1 MIVRSFFSF
10 PALGDL
16 IGTGAFGSVYLA
28 TLKKPKSQQQLGPF
42 PPKMAVKSAELFDSG
57 SLQMEKQVL
66 SILHRTNKCPYII
79 KCFGDEYTTGENGEN
94 VYNLL
99 LEYASGGSLRDL
111 IRKSRGSGLPES
123 DVRLYTRSILLGIK
137 HVHDCGLLHLD
148 IKPDNILLFP
158 CASRTTGSTKFMAKI
173 CDFGLAKKANQ
184 GMSAVR
190 GTVMYL
196 SPEAVTDCIQE
207 APSDVWAIG
216 CVVLE
221 LLTAKQVWAR
231 KAYWS
236 TDEFV
241 HKIGHVFGMPEI
253 PSGISEEGKEF
264 LKGCFQRRA
273 ADRLTVDVLL
283 ELPFVSDL
291 DDGGNIEIEAEESE
305 PVQVMD
311 ENYDE
316 ERDENLDTQM
326 PKNSEIVPNIEIE
339 NDPFMCSSDTKPRLV
354 AEEDPSMCSSDFEPS
369 IEVYFDEDAEVE
381 PIEDKE
387 EGSPR
392 HDDSN
397 LIEPILED
405 EPSVVYL
412 GTVTNHEKRS
422 PSSDETIHN
431 CNPSMCSSDTKP
443 RLVAEE
449 DPSMCSSDEESSIEV
464 YFDEDVEVE
473 PIEDEE
479 EGSPRH
485 DDSNLIE
492 PILEDEPSVV
502 YLGTVTNHE
511 KRSPSS
517 DETIQNHKRRKL
529 MSSPDADSD
538 EGKFWFCSSIPQF
551 PVNAIP
557 SEPYASALCAAF

>member
-1 MIVRSFFSF
+1 
-10 PALGDL
+10 
-16 IGTGAFGSVYLA
+16 AFGSVYLA

-42 PPKMAVKSAELFDSG
+42 PPKMAAKSAELFDSG

-79 KCFGDEYTTGENGEN
+79 RCFGDEYTTGENGEN

-123 DVRLYTRSILLGIK
+123 D
-137 HVHDCGLLHLD
+137 
-148 IKPDNILLFP
+148 PDNILLFP

-221 LLTAKQVWAR
+221 LLTAKQW
-231 KAYWS
+231 
-236 TDEFV
+236 
-241 HKIGHVFGMPEI
+241 
-253 PSGISEEGKEF
+253 ISEEGKEF

-273 ADRLTVDVLL
+273 ADRLTVEMLL
-283 ELPFVSDL
+283 KLPFVSDL

-305 PVQVMD
+305 PVQ
-311 ENYDE
+311 
-316 ERDENLDTQM
+316 
-326 PKNSEIVPNIEIE
+326 
-339 NDPFMCSSDTKPRLV
+339 DTKPRLV

-369 IEVYFDEDAEVE
+369 IEVYLDEDAEVE

-397 LIEPILED
+397 LIERILED

-431 CNPSMCSSDTKP
+431 RNPSMCSSDTKP

-449 DPSMCSSDEESSIEV
+449 DPSMCSSDEEPSIEV

-492 PILEDEPSVV
+492 PILEDEPSVIV
-502 YLGTVTNHE
+502 MKENFGSAHQ
-511 KRSPSS
+511 S
-517 DETIQNHKRRKL
+517 
-529 MSSPDADSD
+529 
-538 EGKFWFCSSIPQF
+538 
-551 PVNAIP
+551 AI
-557 SEPYASALCAAF
+557 SGECNTTGAICSALCAAF